1 MEHIINIINQSL
13 MTNYDISLN
22 RFYVKRSL
30 LLNTYLW
37 KVMIYALI
45 NFYVKDNEQQLYF
58 IFIRKY
64 MSYILLRKLYTKQY
78 IN

>member
-37 KVMIYALI
+37 KVMVYAL
-45 NFYVKDNEQQLYF
+45 NELF
-58 IFIRKY
+58 MKKT
-64 MSYILLRKLYTKQY
+64 MNNNYILFLLESTCPIFY
-78 IN
+78 

>member
-1 MEHIINIINQSL
+1 MEHIINIVNQSL

-37 KVMIYALI
+37 KVM
-45 NFYVKDNEQQLYF
+45 V
-58 IFIRKY
+58 
-64 MSYILLRKLYTKQY
+64 
-78 IN
+78 

>member
-1 MEHIINIINQSL
+1 MEHIINIVNQSL

-37 KVMIYALI
+37 KVMVYAL
-45 NFYVKDNEQQLYF
+45 NERQWTNNYLL
-58 IFIRKY
+58 
-64 MSYILLRKLYTKQY
+64 ILFENT
-78 IN
+78 